1 MANLHAPLV
10 AFFDIDGTLIHSNP
24 ESYAKAQAPGASV
37 EEQERVFLPT
47 PAVREAIQEF
57 VDKGNLAFLC
67 SGRPPS
73 GLSLLMERVPFSGYV
88 ALAGALGE
96 MEGKE
101 LFCHSVDA
109 ALMARAIEI
118 FDECSVAVLLEG
130 TRGSV
135 VFKPA
140 GEHPDIDL
148 SVPMTGDTAEAVAS
162 IDRLALVKA
171 FWMAE
176 ENDRLA
182 PYQAEL
188 DRLFRV
194 SDLGVGGYELSA
206 PHISKA
212 SGMADVLAA
221 VGAHGTVY
229 GFGDS
234 ENDVSMLQA
243 ADVAVVM
250 DNGVESVK
258 ELADVIAPPVF
269 ADGVA
274 TMLHRVL
281 AGEL

>member
-1 MANLHAPLV
+1 MASTRAPLV
-10 AFFDIDGTLIHSNP
+10 AFFDIDGTLIDSNP

-37 EEQERVFLPT
+37 EDQERVFLPT
-47 PAVREAIQEF
+47 PAVREAIGKF
-57 VDKGNLAFLC
+57 VDEGNLAFLC

-96 MEGKE
+96 MEGQE
-101 LFCHSVDA
+101 LFCHTVDR

-118 FDECSVAVLLEG
+118 FDECSVAALLEG

-148 SVPMTGDTAEAVAS
+148 SVPVVESADEATAV
-162 IDRLALVKA
+162 IDDLALVKA

-182 PYQAEL
+182 AHMAEL
-188 DRLFRV
+188 QDLFRV
-194 SDLGVGGYELSA
+194 SDLGVGGFELTV
-206 PHISKA
+206 PEVSKA

-221 VGAHGTVY
+221 VGTHGTVY

-234 ENDVSMLQA
+234 ENDIPMLKA

-250 DNGVESVK
+250 DNGVPAVK
-258 ELADVIAPPVF
+258 ELADVVAPSVSE
-269 ADGVA
+269 DGVA
-274 TMLHRVL
+274 TTLRRIL

>member
-1 MANLHAPLV
+1 MAHLHTPLV
-10 AFFDIDGTLIHSNP
+10 AFFDIDGTLIDSDP
-24 ESYAKAQAPGASV
+24 ESYAKAQAPGATV

-47 PAVREAIQEF
+47 PAVREAVKEF
-57 VDKGNLAFLC
+57 VDAGNFAFLC

-73 GLSLLMERVPFSGYV
+73 GLALLMERVPFSGYV

-96 MEGKE
+96 MEEKE

-109 ALMARAIEI
+109 ALMARVIEI
-118 FDECSVAVLLEG
+118 FNECSVAALLEG
-130 TRGSV
+130 TRGSM
-135 VFKPA
+135 VFMPA
-140 GEHPDIDL
+140 GEHPAIDL
-148 SVPMTGDTAEAVAS
+148 SVPVTRSVEKT
-162 IDRLALVKA
+162 LAAIEDLSLVKA

-176 ENDRLA
+176 ENGRLA
-182 PYQAEL
+182 PRRAEL
-188 DRLFRV
+188 AERFRI
-194 SDLGVGGYELSA
+194 SDLGVGGFDLTVPE
-206 PHISKA
+206 ISKA

-221 VGAHGTVY
+221 VGDHGTVY

-234 ENDVSMLQA
+234 ENDVTMLEA

-250 DNGVESVK
+250 ENGVASVK

-274 TMLHRVL
+274 TMLHRIL